1 MTRPEIHPFPTGT
14 QHKLQHGDYSATV
27 TEVGA
32 TLRSLTHAGRPLIRN
47 FDADQLMPLH
57 RGAVLAPW
65 PNRVAD
71 GKYSFGGNDYQLPL
85 TEPARHHAIH
95 GLACFL
101 GWEPV
106 SASSSAVSLTTRI
119 WPQLGYPFRLDLF
132 ADYALDQDGL
142 HWSLRAVNSGDRSAP
157 YGCSIHPYLVADP
170 DVALDQWTLSL
181 PAENYLSVD
190 DRLLPTGLVP
200 VGGTQFDFR
209 TPVVLGTRQL
219 DQALAGFGAGLAGA
233 TLTAPSGRGVR
244 LTWDASKCGWAQ
256 VFTCDRPDPETNRS
270 GLAIEPMTCPTNAF
284 NSGTD
289 LIHLAPGESH
299 QTSWHLTAI

>member
-1 MTRPEIHPFPTGT
+1 MHESHPFPTGA
-14 QHKLQHGDYSATV
+14 QHELRHGDYSATV

-32 TLRSLTHAGRPLIRN
+32 TLRSLTHAGRPLIRG
-47 FDADQLMPLH
+47 FAADQLMPLH

-71 GKYSFGGNDYQLPL
+71 GKYSHDGNDYQLPL

-106 SASSSAVSLTTRI
+106 SASASTVSLTTRI
-119 WPQLGYPFRLDLF
+119 WPQLGYPFRLDLV
-132 ADYALDQDGL
+132 AGYSLDDSGL
-142 HWSLRAVNSGDRSAP
+142 HWSLRAVNSGDRTAP

-170 DVALDQWTLSL
+170 DTPLDQWTLNL
-181 PAENYLSVD
+181 AAESYLSVD
-190 DRLLPTGLVP
+190 NRLLPTGLVP
-200 VGGTQFDFR
+200 VDGTEFDFR
-209 TPVVLGTRQL
+209 APAVLGARKL
-219 DQALAGFGAGLAGA
+219 DQALTGFGTGHEAA

-244 LTWDASKCGWAQ
+244 MSWDASQCGWAQ

-299 QTSWHLTAI
+299 HTSWHLAAI